1 MKINLLLI
9 LLLSISLVSYSQ
21 IEKEV
26 SLFILDENGFVN
38 SDEKGQLYYLVSM
51 KSRDTLFDRDGYNFI
66 LNNRRGFEEYAS
78 LNEMG
83 AKVSLDTLNY
93 VKISDLA
100 HFSNC
105 ELHNY
110 LSLKKEI
117 YVIFKNKKD
126 SSYWRYPVI
135 YTGTQ
140 KNVEMLKM

>member
-26 SLFILDENGFVN
+26 CLFILDENGFVN

-105 ELHNY
+105 EL
-110 LSLKKEI
+110 
-117 YVIFKNKKD
+117 
-126 SSYWRYPVI
+126 
-135 YTGTQ
+135 
-140 KNVEMLKM
+140 

>member
-1 MKINLLLI
+1 MRIKLHLLLF
-9 LLLSISLVSYSQ
+9 LSISLVSYSQ
-21 IEKEV
+21 VEKEDT
-26 SLFILDENGFVN
+26 LIILDENGFVN
-38 SDEKGQLYYLVSM
+38 SDEKGQLYYLISM

-83 AKVSLDTLNY
+83 EKVSLVTQNY
-93 VKISDLA
+93 LKITDLA
-100 HFSNC
+100 QFSNC
-105 ELHNY
+105 ELHNF

-117 YVIFKNKKD
+117 YVILKNKKN
-126 SSYWRYPVI
+126 STYWKYPVL